1 MIVASADNKSMLEPN
16 NESCVHW
23 VGSSGAINRKHKE
36 PDMTNFRICGLVVA
50 AATLL
55 LASVAQAAVVV
66 APLESGTAITKAA
79 QGCGPG
85 GWRGPYGRCNYGPAR
100 RCWRGPYGGV
110 HCG

>member
-1 MIVASADNKSMLEPN
+1 
-16 NESCVHW
+16 
-23 VGSSGAINRKHKE
+23 
-36 PDMTNFRICGLVVA
+36 MTDFRICGLVVA

-85 GWRGPYGRCNYGPAR
+85 GWCGPYGHCNYGPAR
-100 RCWRGPYGGV
+100 RCWRGPYGGL